1 MSLWHLWSNLQF
13 AEIREVGLL
22 GSCLFLSAGSS
33 WLLLG
38 FSKSNSVVDA
48 VGVCLVEL
56 LIEKVC
62 CLCES
67 CVCDRAD
74 L

>member
-1 MSLWHLWSNLQF
+1 MS
-13 AEIREVGLL
+13 ALL
-22 GSCLFLSAGSS
+22 LSALVCWQLLVSS
-33 WLLLG
+33 G
-38 FSKSNSVVDA
+38 FLKEQPCVVDA
-48 VGVCLVEL
+48 VVVYLVEL

-67 CVCDRAD
+67 CICDRAD

>member
-1 MSLWHLWSNLQF
+1 MS
-13 AEIREVGLL
+13 VLL
-22 GSCLFLSAGSS
+22 LSALVC
-33 WLLLG
+33 WQLLAPSG
-38 FSKSNSVVDA
+38 FLKEEACVVDA
-48 VGVCLVEL
+48 VVVYLVEL

-67 CVCDRAD
+67 CIYDRAD